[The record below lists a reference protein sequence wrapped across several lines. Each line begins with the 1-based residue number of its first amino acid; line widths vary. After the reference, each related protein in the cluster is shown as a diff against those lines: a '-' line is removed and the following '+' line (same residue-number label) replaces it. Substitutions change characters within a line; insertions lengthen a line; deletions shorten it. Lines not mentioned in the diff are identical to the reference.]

1 MSNLTHEESG
11 ITRRFLSVYDTL
23 KAQKKIRFK
32 KDFCQAIDMPLE
44 YMSHFEKGTR
54 PVPSQYLDK
63 LIDAFGVAKDWLLY
77 NRGGMFNGTEQ
88 TGGFNN
94 VQTAKAHNIQGSHI
108 SAGDSSLLEE
118 NKRLREEVEKWRS
131 KYIELLEK
139 QVGG

>member
-44 YMSHFEKGTR
+44 YMSHFEKETR

-77 NRGGMFNGTEQ
+77 NRGEMFRTEQ
-88 TGGFNN
+88 TGGFSN
-94 VQTAKAHNIQGSHI
+94 VQTAKAHNIQGTHI
-108 SAGDSSLLEE
+108 STGGDQSQRIAELE
-118 NKRLREEVEKWRS
+118 REVEKWRS